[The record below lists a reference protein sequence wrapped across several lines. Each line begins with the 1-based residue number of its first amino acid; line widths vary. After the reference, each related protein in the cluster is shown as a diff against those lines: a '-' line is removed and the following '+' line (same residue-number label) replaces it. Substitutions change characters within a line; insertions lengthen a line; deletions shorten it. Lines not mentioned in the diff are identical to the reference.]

1 MLAPLSWL
9 KDYVDIDVTPKEL
22 EEKLFS
28 CGFEVEEL
36 IEVGKDISN
45 VVVGLMESC
54 EPIPDT
60 HLSLCQVNAGEH
72 GTFQICCG
80 ADNVRAGGKYPLAL
94 VGATVYATAK
104 DHVTIEGVMTIKKG
118 KLRGY
123 ESYGMLC
130 SGTELGL
137 NEDLY
142 PGAGYNGLLVL
153 PEDAKVG
160 ADVKPILG
168 MDDWIFD
175 IAITA
180 NRPDCQSI
188 YGIAREVA
196 AVLGKEC
203 REPALDYTETAVK
216 KDFKV
221 EVAAKDLCPRYIAH
235 YVHDVTIGESPAWM
249 RRRLALVGINS
260 ISNMVDI
267 TNYVLK
273 ELGQPMHA
281 FDYAYLEGDQ
291 INVRRANEGER
302 IVTLDE
308 KEFMLNSSNL
318 VICDGVKPVA
328 LAGIMGGLNSEIKDT
343 TTEVMFESAKFARD
357 NIRKSSRALG
367 QSSDSSAMYAKGVYE
382 YTTVMAMKRALHLV
396 EELGCG
402 KVSSTQLEV
411 STGNSIEPKE
421 MKVSVKRVN
430 GVLGIEVPEED
441 MLRILSALQFAP
453 SIDGDELTLQIPAY
467 REDMD
472 SYPDVAEEVIRMY
485 GYEHVIPTFMPTAK
499 VTLGGLNLKQKTEL
513 KIKRAL
519 CAAGA
524 YEGVHYSF
532 FSPSDLDLLRLP
544 EDAPERKAI
553 KLINPI
559 NVDLSLM
566 RTTLASEMLYAISR
580 NQKKGILEGRI
591 FELGNV
597 FIPKALPLTEYPDE
611 RETLCAGVFGEKESF
626 YTLKGLAETV
636 ADALNV
642 SFTYEAA
649 ERTFLHPYQTAEI
662 FCEGEVSTGNS
673 IEPKEMKVSVKRVN
687 GVLGI
692 EVPEEDMLR
701 ILSALQFAPSI
712 DGDELTLQIPAYRE
726 DMDSYPDVAE
736 EVIRMYGY
744 EHVIPTFMPTAKV
757 TLGGLN
763 LKQKTEL
770 KIKRALCAAGAYEGV
785 HYSFFSPS
793 DLDLLRLPE
802 DAPERKAI
810 KLINPINVDLSL
822 MRTTLASEMLYAISR
837 NQKKGI
843 LEGRIFELG
852 NVFIPKALP
861 LTEYPDERETLC
873 AGVFGEKESFYTL
886 KGLAET
892 VADALNVSFTYEA
905 AERTFLHP
913 YQTAEIFCE
922 GERVG
927 YLGKLSYEIQ
937 DELDMRVPAYVMEI
951 DLAALKKWYGKE
963 QIFTPLPKFAE
974 EKRDFAFVVDKN
986 ITCAQIENGIRE
998 ACKYV
1003 TDVNL
1008 FDVYEG
1014 IQLGPD
1020 KKSMAFSVVFT
1031 PQEEELTGEMV
1042 EGFVKKILK
1051 HLEATLDIRLRA

>member
-9 KDYVDIDVTPKEL
+9 KEYVDIDVTPKEL

-36 IEVGKDISN
+36 NEVGKDIRN
-45 VVVGLMESC
+45 VVVGLVESC
-54 EPIPDT
+54 EPIPET

-80 ADNVRAGGKYPLAL
+80 ADNVHAGGKYPLAL

-123 ESYGMLC
+123 ESFGMLC

-153 PEDAKVG
+153 PEDAEVG
-160 ADVKPILG
+160 ADVKPIVGL
-168 MDDWIFD
+168 DDWIFD

-203 REPALDYTETAVK
+203 KEPALTYTETEVT

-221 EVAAKDLCPRYIAH
+221 TVSAQDLCPRYIAH
-235 YVHDVTIGESPAWM
+235 YVHDVQITESPAWM
-249 RRRLALVGINS
+249 RRRLALVGIGS
-260 ISNMVDI
+260 ISNIVDI

-281 FDYAYLEGDQ
+281 FDYSYLEGDQ
-291 INVRRANEGER
+291 IQVRRAAEGEK

-308 KEFMLNSSNL
+308 KEFALNPSNL

-328 LAGIMGGLNSEIKDT
+328 LAGIMGGLNSEIVDT
-343 TTEVMFESAKFARD
+343 TKEVMFESAKFARD

-367 QSSDSSAMYAKGVYE
+367 QVSDSSAMYAKGVYE

-402 KVSSTQLEV
+402 KVSSTHIEV
-411 STGNSIEPKE
+411 STGNSVEPKE
-421 MKVSVKRVN
+421 MKVSVKRLN
-430 GVLGIEVPEED
+430 GVLGITVPDEEII
-441 MLRILSALQFAP
+441 RILTALNFAP
-453 SIDGDELTLQIPAY
+453 HINGDELTLQIPAY

-485 GYEHVIPTFMPTAK
+485 GYEHVIPTFMPTAE

-513 KIKRAL
+513 KIKQAL

-524 YEGVHYSF
+524 YEGIHYSF
-532 FSPSDLDLLRLP
+532 FSPSDLDLLRIP
-544 EDAPERKAI
+544 EDSMRRKAI
-553 KLINPI
+553 SLINPI

-566 RTTLASEMLYAISR
+566 RTTLAPQMLHAIAR
-580 NQKKGILEGRI
+580 NQKKAILEGRI
-591 FELGNV
+591 FELGNI
-597 FIPKALPLTEYPDE
+597 FIPKDLPLTEYPDE
-611 RETLCAGVFGEKESF
+611 RETLCVGIFGEKENF
-626 YTLKGLAETV
+626 FTLKGLAETV
-636 ADALNV
+636 ADALNI
-642 SFTYEAA
+642 SFAYKAA
-649 ERTFLHPYQTAEI
+649 TKSFLHPYQTAEI
-662 FCEGEVSTGNS
+662 SCEGE
-673 IEPKEMKVSVKRVN
+673 I
-687 GVLGI
+687 
-692 EVPEEDMLR
+692 
-701 ILSALQFAPSI
+701 
-712 DGDELTLQIPAYRE
+712 
-726 DMDSYPDVAE
+726 
-736 EVIRMYGY
+736 
-744 EHVIPTFMPTAKV
+744 
-757 TLGGLN
+757 
-763 LKQKTEL
+763 
-770 KIKRALCAAGAYEGV
+770 
-785 HYSFFSPS
+785 
-793 DLDLLRLPE
+793 
-802 DAPERKAI
+802 
-810 KLINPINVDLSL
+810 
-822 MRTTLASEMLYAISR
+822 
-837 NQKKGI
+837 
-843 LEGRIFELG
+843 
-852 NVFIPKALP
+852 
-861 LTEYPDERETLC
+861 
-873 AGVFGEKESFYTL
+873 
-886 KGLAET
+886 
-892 VADALNVSFTYEA
+892 
-905 AERTFLHP
+905 
-913 YQTAEIFCE
+913 
-922 GERVG
+922 VG
-927 YLGKLSYEIQ
+927 YLGKVSYEIQ

-951 DLAALKKWYGKE
+951 DLAGLRKWYGKE

-986 ITCAQIENGIRE
+986 ITCGEIEDGIRE
-998 ACKYV
+998 ACNYI
-1003 TDVNL
+1003 TDVKL

-1031 PQEEELTGEMV
+1031 PKDEEFTNEMV
-1042 EGFVKKILK
+1042 EGFVKKVLK
-1051 HLEATLDIRLRA
+1051 NLEKKLNITLRA